1 MAIMP
6 QTQRDKLMAIA
17 IFASIGLGYA
27 YYDQLWTPKNDD
39 LNVSQAHV
47 DSLKVLNQRAKSEL
61 AQGKTQELK
70 AEAERFAND
79 LEVMRRLVP
88 TGNEVP
94 ALLEQ
99 VSTAARRVGLDIADV
114 TPLPLVTG
122 DQYDAYKYRLSMR
135 GDFHQIGT
143 LLSNIGSL
151 QRIVAPINL
160 TLAPVAQAAGMVK
173 RARSQPVEARFEIQT
188 YVARNVPVAP
198 VRVKGA
204 GAPEPTKPGEGL

>member
-1 MAIMP
+1 MALLP
-6 QTQRDKLMAIA
+6 ARDRDKYALVAIVLA
-17 IFASIGLGYA
+17 IGLVYGY
-27 YYDQLWTPKNDD
+27 YTYLWEPKDTE
-39 LNVSQAHV
+39 LSVSQAHV
-47 DSLKVLNQRAKSEL
+47 DSLVVVNQRAKSEL

-70 AEAERFAND
+70 AEAERFSDD

-114 TPLPLVTG
+114 TPLPLLQG

-135 GDFHQIGT
+135 GDYHQIGT
-143 LLSNIGSL
+143 LLTNIGSL

-160 TLAPVAQAAGMVK
+160 TLAPVAVASGQGK
-173 RARSQPVEARFEIQT
+173 RARVQPVEARFEIQT
-188 YVARNVPVAP
+188 YVARNVVVPVTKMRGGGEA
-198 VRVKGA
+198 
-204 GAPEPTKPGEGL
+204 EPSKPGERL

>member
-1 MAIMP
+1 VLAV
-6 QTQRDKLMAIA
+6 
-17 IFASIGLGYA
+17 A
-27 YYDQLWTPKNDD
+27 YYMYVWDPKRLELDAT
-39 LNVSQAHV
+39 QAHV
-47 DSLKVLNQRAKSEL
+47 DSVLVLNQRAKSEL

-70 AEAERFAND
+70 AEADRLTTD

-114 TPLPLVTG
+114 QPLPLLQG

-135 GDFHQIGT
+135 GNYHQIAV
-143 LLSNIGSL
+143 LLQNIGSL

-160 TLAPVAQAAGMVK
+160 TLAPTGGLPPARKGARAQ
-173 RARSQPVEARFEIQT
+173 QLEARFEIQT
-188 YVARNVPVAP
+188 YVARNMPTAAP
-198 VRVKGA
+198 KTTRA
-204 GAPEPTKPGEGL
+204 GAPEPAAPGERE

>member
-1 MAIMP
+1 MALIP
-6 QTQRDKLMAIA
+6 ARQRDQVMLFVIIA
-17 IFASIGLGYA
+17 AFGLLYVF
-27 YYDQLWTPKNDD
+27 YDYLWAPKKEELD
-39 LNVSQAHV
+39 LTQAHV
-47 DSLKVLNQRAKSEL
+47 DSLVIMNQRAKSEL

-114 TPLPLVTG
+114 QPLPLLQG
-122 DQYDAYKYRLSMR
+122 DQYDAYKYRLSVR
-135 GDFHQIGT
+135 GSYHEIGV
-143 LLSNIGSL
+143 LLANVGSL

-160 TLAPVAQAAGMVK
+160 TLAPGPGDKTKMQ
-173 RARSQPVEARFEIQT
+173 RERRQPLEARFEIQT
-188 YVARNVPVAP
+188 YVARTAP
-198 VRVKGA
+198 VPAAPAQKG
-204 GAPEPTKPGEGL
+204 E

>member
-1 MAIMP
+1 MGLIP
-6 QTQRDKLMAIA
+6 TRDRDKYALVAIL
-17 IFASIGLGYA
+17 ASIGLAYGY
-27 YYDQLWTPKNDD
+27 YTYLWEPKDTE
-39 LNVSQAHV
+39 LTATQAHV
-47 DSLKVLNQRAKSEL
+47 DSLVVVNQRAKSEL

-114 TPLPLVTG
+114 TPLPLLQG
-122 DQYDAYKYRLSMR
+122 DQYDAYKYRLSMK
-135 GDFHQIGT
+135 GDYHQIGT
-143 LLSNIGSL
+143 LLTNIGSL

-160 TLAPVAQAAGMVK
+160 TLAPVVVQGGAK
-173 RARSQPVEARFEIQT
+173 RARTQPVEARFEIQT
-188 YVARNVPVAP
+188 YVARNVVVPP
-198 VRVKGA
+198 TKVKGGGDA
-204 GAPEPTKPGEGL
+204 EPSKPGERL

>member
-1 MAIMP
+1 MGLIPARD
-6 QTQRDKLMAIA
+6 RDKYALVAI
-17 IFASIGLGYA
+17 IASIGLVYGY
-27 YYDQLWTPKNDD
+27 YTYLWTPKDEE
-39 LNVSQAHV
+39 LTTSQSHV
-47 DSLKVLNQRAKSEL
+47 DSLVVVNQRAKSEL

-114 TPLPLVTG
+114 TPLPLLQG

-135 GDFHQIGT
+135 GDYHQIGT
-143 LLSNIGSL
+143 LLTNIGSL

-160 TLAPVAQAAGMVK
+160 TLAPVAIQGGAK
-173 RARSQPVEARFEIQT
+173 RARTQAVEARFEIQT
-188 YVARNVPVAP
+188 YVARNVV
-198 VRVKGA
+198 VSSTKVKGGGDA
-204 GAPEPTKPGEGL
+204 EPSKPGERL